1 MKRTGFLKLPW
12 LNKNQRIIYRRKRL
26 TYNPLSWVVFVWE
39 NIGRSSYRFIFFIF
53 LLCLKIVIKIV
64 KVFIFLG
71 KQVVYATPP
80 KIELPEPPKISIRVP
95 KLFLKVPLPKFPKL
109 RLRKR
114 YYFLFS
120 ALFLFSLLPLSFY
133 FFIIKDLPNPNELVT
148 REQVVSTKIYDRNAK
163 LLYKIYRNQNR
174 TLIPLEEIPD
184 HLIKATIAIED
195 QNFWQHPGFSI
206 KGIVRAFNRNVN
218 HNAASDLDY
227 PKEKIEGGS
236 TITQQLVK
244 NALLSPEK
252 TIIRKVKEVLLA
264 IQVELIFDKKDI
276 LQMYFNE
283 IPYGGTAYGA
293 EEAAQTY
300 FGKSARDLSLAES
313 ALLAGLP
320 QAPTKFSP
328 FGANPKLAIARQHM
342 VLDSMVY
349 LGFISYTDAQNTKRE
364 NLNFAPQRIDI
375 KSPHF
380 VMYVKDLLVEKY
392 GTRLVEEGGLEV
404 ITSLDLDIQQ
414 MAEKKVSE
422 EIEKLQNL
430 RVGNGAALITNPKT
444 GEVLAMVGSKDY
456 FNQKEDGNVNV
467 TIRPRQPG
475 SSIKPVN
482 YAYALSNGW
491 TPASIIDDSPVAFRT
506 PGSPPYAPVNYDSR
520 FRGRLTLRSALANS
534 YNVPAVKV
542 LASYGVNKMITMGK
556 RMGISTWNEPERYGL
571 SLTLGGAEV
580 KMTDMAVVYGTL
592 ANQGLRVDLH
602 PILRVTNWQGK
613 TLQDFACA
621 KDFNLFKPAEAAYE
635 TLNCNKTPVIN
646 SNVAYQ
652 LTNILSDNSA
662 RTPAFGPNSKL
673 NIPGHQV
680 AVKTGTTNN
689 KRDNWTIGYTNNL
702 LVAVWVGNND
712 NSPMSA
718 VASGVTGASPIW
730 HNIISELLKNRL
742 PHQFI
747 KPSSLVPVEVCSLN
761 GLLPCEGCPTKT
773 EYFLPGTEPK
783 VHCDMKQVKK
793 EKEER
798 DKIPQDTSTTN

>member
-1 MKRTGFLKLPW
+1 M
-12 LNKNQRIIYRRKRL
+12 
-26 TYNPLSWVVFVWE
+26 
-39 NIGRSSYRFIFFIF
+39 
-53 LLCLKIVIKIV
+53 KIVR
-64 KVFIFLG
+64 VFIFLG
-71 KQVVYATPP
+71 KQVLSATPP
-80 KIELPEPPKISIRVP
+80 KIELPQPPEIRLP
-95 KLFLKVPLPKFPKL
+95 HLPQIPLPKMPKL
-109 RLRKR
+109 YLRKR
-114 YYFLFS
+114 YSYLLSFISFLFLLS
-120 ALFLFSLLPLSFY
+120 LFFY

-148 REQVVSTKIYDRNAK
+148 RDQIVSTKIYDRNGR

-174 TLIPLEEIPD
+174 TLIPLEELPD

-195 QNFWQHPGFSI
+195 QSFWQHPGFSI
-206 KGIVRAFNRNVN
+206 KGIIRAFQRNLN
-218 HNAASDLDY
+218 HGAAGSQMQGFVD
-227 PKEKIEGGS
+227 PKKQIEGGS

-252 TIIRKVKEVLLA
+252 TIIRKVREVLLA
-264 IQVELIFDKKDI
+264 IQAELIFDKKDI

-283 IPYGGTAYGA
+283 IPYGGTAYGI

-328 FGANPKLAIARQHM
+328 FGANPKLAVARQHM
-342 VLDSMVY
+342 VLESMVD
-349 LGFISYTDAQNTKRE
+349 LGFISYTETQNAKRE
-364 NLNFAPQRIDI
+364 DLNFAPQRIDI
-375 KSPHF
+375 KAPHF

-404 ITSLDLDIQQ
+404 ITSLDLDAQQ

-430 RVGNGAALITNPKT
+430 HVTNGAALVTNPKT
-444 GEVLAMVGSKDY
+444 GEILAMVGSKDY
-456 FNQKEDGNVNV
+456 FNQAEDGNVNV

-482 YAYALSNGW
+482 YAYALSNGL
-491 TPASIIDDSPVAFRT
+491 TPASVIDDSPVSYRI
-506 PGSPPYAPVNYDSR
+506 PGSPPYTPVNYDSR
-520 FRGRLTLRSALANS
+520 FHGRLTLRSALANS

-542 LASYGVNKMITMGK
+542 LASYGVDKMITMGGK
-556 RMGISTWNEPERYGL
+556 MGITTWNEPERYGL
-571 SLTLGGAEV
+571 ALTLGGAEV

-602 PILRVTNWQGK
+602 PILRVTNWRGK

-621 KDFNLFKPAEAAYE
+621 KDFTLFKPAEAAYE
-635 TLNCNKTPVIN
+635 TLDCNPQPVVN
-646 SNVAYQ
+646 PNVAYQ
-652 LTNILSDNSA
+652 LTDILSDNNA
-662 RTPAFGPNSKL
+662 RSQAFGLNSKL

-689 KRDNWTIGYTNNL
+689 KRDNWTIGYTQDR

-718 VASGVTGASPIW
+718 VASGVTGTSPIW
-730 HNIISELLKNRL
+730 HNIISELLKDRL
-742 PHQFI
+742 PHQFA
-747 KPSSLVPVEVCSLN
+747 KPSGLIPVEVCSLN

-783 VHCDMKQVKK
+783 THCNIEQLKK
-793 EKEER
+793 EESE
-798 DKIPQDTSTTN
+798 N